1 MATKKAAT
9 PKSVTLVSTLDHPVT
24 ISYDGDAMIIPPRG
38 RIGTID
44 PARLGAIPKGVRVK

>member
-44 PARLGAIPKGVRVK
+44 PARLGAVPKGVRVK